1 MHGIVKYMI
10 TPSHIIYNWA
20 LAKKT
25 EGNEPTNEKTP
36 TKKRTLAFVL
46 GALFPD
52 TPTFLFFIVCGL
64 ILGYSGEAMWDDMYF
79 NSGWSIPITLTH
91 SFWLWPLL
99 ILLGTYFKLN
109 FLRWF
114 SISALLH
121 AVVDFCVHTDDAY
134 RHFWPFTDWKFH
146 SPISYYRASEY
157 GNWVSAFDSL
167 LVLGLLTY
175 LYTHYKGKW
184 RILIVGIGALYLA
197 RLIAEPIL
205 ITFMN
210 HGA

>member
-1 MHGIVKYMI
+1 MI
-10 TPSHIIYNWA
+10 TPSHIIYSWA
-20 LAKKT
+20 FARRT
-25 EGNEPTNEKTP
+25 ATDDHNSGTNLTS
-36 TKKRTLAFVL
+36 KRTLAFVL

-52 TPTFLFFIVCGL
+52 TPTYLFFIVCGL
-64 ILGYSGEAMWDDMYF
+64 ILGYSGETMWDDMYF

-99 ILLGTYFKLN
+99 IAIGTYFSLN

-114 SISALLH
+114 SMSALLH

-134 RHFWPFTDWKFH
+134 RQFWPFSDWKFH
-146 SPISYYRASEY
+146 SPISYYRASEF

-175 LYTHYKGKW
+175 LYTLYNGKW
-184 RILIVGIGALYLA
+184 RILILGIGILYTA
-197 RLIAEPIL
+197 RLIIEPVINIL
-205 ITFMN
+205 Y
-210 HGA
+210 GS